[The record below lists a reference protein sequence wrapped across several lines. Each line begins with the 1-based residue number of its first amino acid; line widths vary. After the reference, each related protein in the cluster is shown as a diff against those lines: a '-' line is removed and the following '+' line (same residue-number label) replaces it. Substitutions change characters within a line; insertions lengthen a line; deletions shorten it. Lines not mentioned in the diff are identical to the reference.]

1 MRALLLTFPL
11 LLANTAIAG
20 VDHPP
25 ADDNPQAEGE
35 VVIPAPIRAMLDAAI
50 AAGNDAEVATIVK
63 YARTAD
69 PASGDAVAKVAAAW
83 RDERARAHDTRV
95 REAGLFDLWRGRAEL
110 GGYLTTGNSETVGA
124 TGVLDLTRE
133 GIQWR
138 NKVRLQADYQRSLGI
153 TTREHYLASYEPNYK
168 IDSRRYIYGAAQ
180 FEADRFLGY
189 TQRYSSSVGAGYSA
203 IQTPAVKL
211 DLELGPA
218 YRYTAFTDQTAQSSL
233 AARGSMDFRWKFAPG
248 LKLTQV
254 ASAYLQQYNSTVSG
268 TTAVAARLLGPLSA
282 QLSYVVQYESMPPA
296 GRRTTDTTSRA
307 SLVYTF

>member
-11 LLANTAIAG
+11 LLANTAITG
-20 VDHPP
+20 EDQPP
-25 ADDNPQAEGE
+25 AAPPAQAEE
-35 VVIPAPIRAMLDAAI
+35 VVIPAPIRAMLEAAI
-50 AAGNDAEVATIVK
+50 AAGNDAEVTTIVK
-63 YARTAD
+63 YARAAD
-69 PASGDAVAKVAAAW
+69 PASGDAVAKIAAEW
-83 RDERARAHDTRV
+83 RDDRKRAHDTRV
-95 REAGLFDLWRGRAEL
+95 REAGVFDLWRGRAEL
-110 GGYLTTGNSETVGA
+110 GGYLTTGNSETMGA

-168 IDSRRYIYGAAQ
+168 IDSRRYIYGAGQ
-180 FEADRFLGY
+180 FESDRFLGY

-203 IQTPAVKL
+203 IQTPAMKL

-218 YRYTAFTDQTAQSSL
+218 YRYTAFTDQTAQSSI
-233 AARGSMDFRWKFAPG
+233 AARGSVDFGWKFAPG

-254 ASAYLQQYNSTVSG
+254 ASAYLQHYNSTVSG

-282 QLSYVVQYESMPPA
+282 QVSYVVQYESMPPE

-307 SLVYTF
+307 